1 MKKKKWLRTSVIED
15 HRLGHDLPLSRVS
28 QTEDS
33 VYATERGGGRETRA
47 LDV

>member
-1 MKKKKWLRTSVIED
+1 M
-15 HRLGHDLPLSRVS
+15 HDLPLSRVS

-33 VYATERGGGRETRA
+33 VDATERGGGRETRA

>member
-1 MKKKKWLRTSVIED
+1 MIED
-15 HRLGHDLPLSRVS
+15 QRLGHDDLPLSRVS

-33 VYATERGGGRETRA
+33 VDATERGGGRETRA